1 MQQAAGSAHTIRESP
16 GREGCG
22 IYYLFRD
29 GLRHKLHAPP
39 EDWEG
44 TLAILSAEGYAAA
57 DVPGPLR
64 IPEALS
70 MGEAR
75 YCRLS
80 IEADRIS
87 GRLHIPAYR
96 QQAACGMV
104 FVWWQESLLIVDRCD
119 MAASALER
127 MTERPLRPMSSA
139 AAFLV
144 ELLLALLSEEP
155 ARIQQLEDR
164 TAALE
169 QAVLGDETEQFIDR
183 MSELRKEFNRRGRY
197 YAQLGEM
204 AAMLQENASDRF
216 DAEGLRRLNS
226 LIHRAQ
232 ALREE
237 TQMLREYASQVSSE
251 YQSQVDI
258 AQNRIMKVLT
268 IVTTLFLPLSLI
280 AAWYGMNFQHMPE
293 LSWVYGYPAVIGL
306 SVLVVAV
313 CLIFFRKRHYW

>member
-1 MQQAAGSAHTIRESP
+1 M
-16 GREGCG
+16 
-22 IYYLFRD
+22 YYQFRD
-29 GLRHKLHAPP
+29 GGLHRLHAPP
-39 EDWEG
+39 KGWEN
-44 TLAILSAEGYAAA
+44 TMAILSAEEYAKA
-57 DVPGPLR
+57 DIPASMRP
-64 IPEALS
+64 PEALS

-75 YCRLS
+75 YCRLC

-96 QQAACGMV
+96 QQAACGMI
-104 FVWWQESLLIVDRCD
+104 FVWQRDSLLIVDRCGLAATAIGRMTD
-119 MAASALER
+119 MPARPLGSASAY
-127 MTERPLRPMSSA
+127 
-139 AAFLV
+139 LV
-144 ELLLALLSEEP
+144 ELLIALLSEEP

-169 QAVLGDETEQFIDR
+169 QAVLGDETEQFIDH

-197 YAQLGEM
+197 YAQLSEM
-204 AAMLQENASDRF
+204 AAMLQENAAERF
-216 DAEGLRRLNS
+216 DAAGMRRLNG
-226 LIHRAQ
+226 LLHRAK

-280 AAWYGMNFQHMPE
+280 AAWYGMNFQYMPE
-293 LSWVYGYPAVIGL
+293 LSWRYGYPAVIGL
-306 SVLVVAV
+306 SVIVVAV
-313 CLIFFRKRHYW
+313 CLIYFKKRRYW